1 MAVAAGLGCAAVDT
15 ASMAL
20 SASLYG
26 GTPFLGTAMGIQ
38 VRLGTCKAQN
48 KSGEAHGRQLTL
60 CTETLR
66 PLGEAVSHTLGVS

>member
-1 MAVAAGLGCAAVDT
+1 MCIVAVPAGLGCAAVDT

-38 VRLGTCKAQN
+38 VRFGTCKAQR
-48 KSGEAHGRQLTL
+48 KIR
-60 CTETLR
+60 
-66 PLGEAVSHTLGVS
+66 